1 MKKNK
6 TEYIVVNSFSEISEA
21 ERKEKINNSIRTLCV
36 MDIEKLYELDY
47 NKKVEEIDSSAWIFT
62 EYSYP
67 AMVAD
72 GNNIYITYTYK
83 RDKIKYV
90 FVSFNEEA

>member
-6 TEYIVVNSFSEISEA
+6 TEYIVVNAFSENSEA

-47 NKKVEEIDSSAWIFT
+47 NNS
-62 EYSYP
+62 
-67 AMVAD
+67 VAFHGSTQD
-72 GNNIYITYTYK
+72 LSGKECFENAN
-83 RDKIKYV
+83 
-90 FVSFNEEA
+90 

>member
-6 TEYIVVNSFSEISEA
+6 IEYIVVNAFSEISEV

-47 NKKVEEIDSSAWIFT
+47 NNS
-62 EYSYP
+62 
-67 AMVAD
+67 VAFHGSTQD
-72 GNNIYITYTYK
+72 LSGKECFENAN
-83 RDKIKYV
+83 
-90 FVSFNEEA
+90 